1 MIVLFNE
8 SASSLNAHLQSFFSS
23 EYTHQLCMW
32 RSGIA
37 NLRKL
42 LCGNCSL
49 HALDGR
55 ENVQQIYI
63 QNIHVYIQTKHMHTL
78 WVHFF
83 AIGGADLFSLLS

>member
-32 RSGIA
+32 R
-37 NLRKL
+37 KL

-55 ENVQQIYI
+55 GNVQQIYI
-63 QNIHVYIQTKHMHTL
+63 HDCIYTGKAYAHT
-78 WVHFF
+78 V
-83 AIGGADLFSLLS
+83 GPLLCNWWC